1 MIHEREPITNT
12 FVSAPADMGQL
23 NCAAYVAG
31 IISGILNGASFV
43 RFGAAYC
50 LVVTTCDACRRRRRR
65 PTRLN
70 LSCTQTPHT

>member
-43 RFGAAYC
+43 RALPSSCSGEE
-50 LVVTTCDACRRRRRR
+50 RRAWHQHRAR
-65 PTRLN
+65 T
-70 LSCTQTPHT
+70 